1 MSRLEMPWGDAEEA
15 LLAQA
20 LAEDTGPEGR
30 DVTTE
35 ALVDADVE
43 ASAEI
48 RAREGLVVSGGAFAR
63 RVFAA
68 VDSGIKMETRVEDGE
83 RAEAGQCVLALRGPA
98 RGLLTGERTALN
110 ALQRM
115 CGIATAAAR
124 MAEVAG
130 RYGVR
135 LLDTRKTLPGW
146 RRLDKYAVAC
156 GGGTN
161 HRMGL
166 WDAVLIKD
174 NHLAFWRE
182 RHKGSLADAVHQ
194 ARERCPGL
202 KIEVEVDTL
211 EQLRDALDGAPDWV
225 LLDNMGPDLLR
236 EAVAMCAGRCLTEA
250 SGGITADTLEAVAA
264 TGVTAISVG
273 ALTHSAKA
281 ADLGLD
287 FL

>member
-1 MSRLEMPWGDAEEA
+1 MKPMPWGPAEEA
-15 LLAQA
+15 LLEMA
-20 LAEDTGPEGR
+20 LAEDLGGAGDATTG
-30 DVTTE
+30 
-35 ALVDADVE
+35 ALVDDGAE
-43 ASAEI
+43 AAAEI
-48 RAREGLVVSGGAFAR
+48 RAREPLTVAGTDFAR

-68 VDSGIKMETRVEDGE
+68 LDPRVEAGTLAADGDQVP
-83 RAEAGQCVLALRGPA
+83 AGAAVMALRGPA
-98 RGLLTGERTALN
+98 RAILTGERTALN

-115 CGIATAAAR
+115 CGIATAAAK
-124 MAEVAG
+124 MAAVTG
-130 RYGVR
+130 PRGVR

-146 RRLDKYAVAC
+146 RALDKYAVAC

-182 RHKGSLADAVHQ
+182 KHKGTLADAVRD
-194 ARERCPGL
+194 ARAKRPGL
-202 KIEVEVDTL
+202 KIEIEVDTL
-211 EQLRDALDGAPDWV
+211 EQLRDALEGGPDRV
-225 LLDNMGPDLLR
+225 LLDNMSPETVR
-236 EAVAMCAGRCLTEA
+236 EAVAMCAGRCETEA
-250 SGGITADTLEAVAA
+250 SGGITAETLPAYAA

-273 ALTHSAKA
+273 ALTHSARA

>member
-1 MSRLEMPWGDAEEA
+1 MKRTEMAWGAAEEA
-15 LLAQA
+15 LLAMA
-20 LAEDTGPEGR
+20 LEEDLGGIGDATTG
-30 DVTTE
+30 
-35 ALVDADVE
+35 ALVDEGAG
-43 ASAEI
+43 AAAEI
-48 RAREGLVVSGGAFAR
+48 RAREPLTVAGTEFAR

-68 VDSGIKMETRVEDGE
+68 VDPRVACEVRAADGE
-83 RAEAGQCVLALRGPA
+83 TVAAGACVMALKGPA
-98 RGLLTGERTALN
+98 RAILTGERTALN

-115 CGIATAAAR
+115 CGIATATAKMAAVTR
-124 MAEVAG
+124 PH
-130 RYGVR
+130 GVL

-146 RRLDKYAVAC
+146 RALDKYAVAC

-166 WDAVLIKD
+166 WDAILIKD

-182 RHKGSLADAVHQ
+182 KGKGTLADAVRD
-194 ARERCPGL
+194 ARERRPGL
-202 KIEVEVDTL
+202 KIEIEVDTL
-211 EQLRDALDGAPDWV
+211 EQLRDALEGAPDWV
-225 LLDNMGPDLLR
+225 LLDNMPPEVVR
-236 EAVAMCAGRCLTEA
+236 EAVAMCAGRCKTEA
-250 SGGITADTLEAVAA
+250 SGGITAETLEAYAA